1 MSCFA
6 ITRAMKPRIC
16 AKSTTSKGVSKPIWL
31 DLCDATPGP
40 VVSPDHGELL
50 HTEACV
56 SRSKRHSWDAF
67 RDSHR
72 KAKLSWPSS
81 THVGKGTL
89 GAPDWSPKP
98 LPRPSRAEA
107 LAQGEP

>member
-1 MSCFA
+1 
-6 ITRAMKPRIC
+6 
-16 AKSTTSKGVSKPIWL
+16 
-31 DLCDATPGP
+31 CDATPGP

-98 LPRPSRAEA
+98 LPRPSRAAEGRQIIFVTWLLGEA
-107 LAQGEP
+107 ERVAFPRTTP